1 MGETK
6 KKKKKT
12 HRLYAF
18 IVLVLGVAIIALGI
32 LILFYVQE
40 IEVSGNEYCS
50 DQEIVDTVQ
59 NDKYSVNTLYIVG
72 KYALGYGKELPC
84 FESMKVSLKSPWAL
98 KVTVKEKTIVG
109 YVQNGDHYDY
119 FDKEGLVVAELP
131 SLIEGLPCIEGI
143 EVKDIKLYHKLK
155 SDDVGIFEEI
165 LETSQEVTK
174 YNLTTDRIVCKDD
187 AIYLY
192 IGNICINLGENV
204 SSEQIA
210 QIEPIIEKLGDQ
222 PGTLHLENYSE
233 NNTIITFDKEEIQE
247 EN

>member
-1 MGETK
+1 M
-6 KKKKKT
+6 
-12 HRLYAF
+12 
-18 IVLVLGVAIIALGI
+18 
-32 LILFYVQE
+32 
-40 IEVSGNEYCS
+40 
-50 DQEIVDTVQ
+50 
-59 NDKYSVNTLYIVG
+59 
-72 KYALGYGKELPC
+72 
-84 FESMKVSLKSPWAL
+84 
-98 KVTVKEKTIVG
+98 
-109 YVQNGDHYDY
+109 
-119 FDKEGLVVAELP
+119 AELP
-131 SLIEGLPCIEGI
+131 SLIEGLQCIEGI

-192 IGNICINLGENV
+192 IGNICVNLGENV